1 MNLVFSQAKNNEKT
15 FSVDGIY
22 YHSRYN
28 PSAEVEKW
36 INQIECNFIPKVI
49 VILGCGLPFCVRF
62 LKEKFSTSKILLIQY
77 HETILEEAKKEI
89 NSISN
94 NSVLQISTTNYNS
107 PEKLSEFLF
116 ENFSEEISN
125 QILFLSWKPAE
136 KIFQNEF
143 NLAIN
148 SVQLYL
154 EKSKDIIATR
164 RFFSK
169 KWISNILRF
178 FNFAKNFYQIEKGN
192 KDVLIVVSGP
202 SLNNSIT
209 KIIENRK
216 NIFIICLS
224 SATKVLIH
232 NKIIPDV
239 ILTTDGGY
247 WAKKH
252 LQFLEKSKLEI
263 PIICSVEASLS
274 FNLLKNSPIIPLEY
288 PDFTNTYFFNK
299 SKLFSIKTNRNGTVS
314 GNALEIAKQ
323 LTTANIY
330 FVGLDLSTTNTYQHT
345 QPNILEINDS
355 LKDFK
360 IENKETR
367 ISNRNIN
374 SSALKT
380 YRNWFENLPKEY
392 TKNVKRIFAQNDLQE
407 NLGNIESTT
416 WKNISFSKFDK
427 EQKITKQII
436 SNNIDI
442 KFLLK
447 KIIDDFE
454 NLDSLEK
461 IYEKNLNWINNLSLG
476 NILNYNKFKNILF
489 LENSIIETKNFFY
502 EQLKKLEKIK

>member
-1 MNLVFSQAKNNEKT
+1 MDLVFSQAKNNETT

-36 INQIECNFIPKVI
+36 INQVECNFIPKVVI
-49 VILGCGLPFCVRF
+49 VLGCGLPFCVKF

-77 HETILEEAKKEI
+77 HDKIIEKT
-89 NSISN
+89 NSEFSN
-94 NSVLQISTTNYNS
+94 QLNKSIFQISTSKYNS

-116 ENFSEEISN
+116 ENFSEEMSN
-125 QILFLSWKPAE
+125 QILFLSWKPSE
-136 KIFQNEF
+136 KIFSNEF

-148 SVQLYL
+148 SIQLYL

-192 KDVLIVVSGP
+192 KDILIVASGP
-202 SLNNSIT
+202 TLINSIS

-216 NIFIICLS
+216 NFFIICLS

-252 LQFLEKSKLEI
+252 LQFLENENIEI
-263 PIICSVEASLS
+263 PIICSAEASLS
-274 FNLLKNSPIIPLEY
+274 FNLLKNSPIIPLQY
-288 PDFTNTYFFNK
+288 PDFTNAYFFNQ
-299 SKLFSIKTNRNGTVS
+299 SKLFSIKTNRNGTVA

-323 LTTANIY
+323 LTNSNIY
-330 FVGLDLSTTNTYQHT
+330 FVGLDLSTTNSYQHT

-355 LKDFK
+355 LKDDK

-367 ISNRNIN
+367 ISKRNIN
-374 SSALKT
+374 STALKT
-380 YRNWFENLPKEY
+380 YRNWFDNLPKEY
-392 TKNVKRIFAQNDLQE
+392 TKNVKRVFTNKDLKE
-407 NLGNIESTT
+407 NLGNIESIT
-416 WKNISFSKFDK
+416 WENISISKFDK
-427 EQKITKQII
+427 EQKISKQNIL
-436 SNNIDI
+436 NNIDI
-442 KFLLK
+442 KHLLK
-447 KIIDDFE
+447 KIIDNFE
-454 NLDSLEK
+454 IKNNLEK
-461 IYEKNLNWINNLSLG
+461 IYEINFNWINNLSLG
-476 NILNYNKFKNILF
+476 NILNYNKFNNILF
-489 LENSIIETKNFFY
+489 LEKAIAETKNFFD
-502 EQLKKLEKIK
+502 EQLKKLEK

>member
-1 MNLVFSQAKNNEKT
+1 VA
-15 FSVDGIY
+15 
-22 YHSRYN
+22 
-28 PSAEVEKW
+28 
-36 INQIECNFIPKVI
+36 
-49 VILGCGLPFCVRF
+49 
-62 LKEKFSTSKILLIQY
+62 
-77 HETILEEAKKEI
+77 
-89 NSISN
+89 
-94 NSVLQISTTNYNS
+94 
-107 PEKLSEFLF
+107 
-116 ENFSEEISN
+116 
-125 QILFLSWKPAE
+125 
-136 KIFQNEF
+136 
-143 NLAIN
+143 
-148 SVQLYL
+148 
-154 EKSKDIIATR
+154 
-164 RFFSK
+164 
-169 KWISNILRF
+169 
-178 FNFAKNFYQIEKGN
+178 
-192 KDVLIVVSGP
+192 SGP

-330 FVGLDLSTTNTYQHT
+330 FVGLDLSTTNSYQHT

-454 NLDSLEK
+454 NQDSLEK
-461 IYEKNLNWINNLSLG
+461 IYEKNLNWLNNLSLG

>member
-1 MNLVFSQAKNNEKT
+1 MNLVFSQAKNNDQT

-36 INQIECNFIPKVI
+36 IIQTECNFNPKVI
-49 VILGCGLPFCVRF
+49 IVLGCGLPFCVKF
-62 LKEKFSTSKILLIQY
+62 LKEKFNTSKILLIQY
-77 HETILEEAKKEI
+77 DDRILEKSKTEF
-89 NSISN
+89 STLFD
-94 NSVLQISTTNYNS
+94 NSVLQISTTKYNS
-107 PEKLSEFLF
+107 SEKLSEFLF

-125 QILFLSWKPAE
+125 QILFLSWKPSE

-148 SVQLYL
+148 SIQLYL

-164 RFFSK
+164 RFFAK

-178 FNFAKNFYQIEKGN
+178 FNFAKNFYKIENGN
-192 KDVLIVVSGP
+192 KDILIVASGP
-202 SLNNSIT
+202 SLKNSIS
-209 KIIENRK
+209 KIKENRK
-216 NIFIICLS
+216 NFFIICLS

-232 NKIIPDV
+232 NDIIPDV

-252 LQFLEKSKLEI
+252 LQFLEKENIEI
-263 PIICSVEASLS
+263 PIICSAEASLS
-274 FNLLKNSPIIPLEY
+274 FNLLKNAPIIPLEY
-288 PDFTNTYFFNK
+288 PDFTNEYFFQQ

-323 LTTANIY
+323 LTNSNIY
-330 FVGLDLSTTNTYQHT
+330 FVGLDLSTTNSYQHT

-355 LKDFK
+355 LKDYK
-360 IENKETR
+360 VENKETR

-374 SSALKT
+374 STALKT

-392 TKNVKRIFAQNDLQE
+392 TKNVKRIFTQYDLKE
-407 NLGNIESTT
+407 NLENIESIT
-416 WKNISFSKFDK
+416 WENISFSKFDN
-427 EQKITKQII
+427 EQKITKQNI

-442 KFLLK
+442 KILIK
-447 KIIDDFE
+447 KILINLE
-454 NLDSLEK
+454 NKNSLDK
-461 IYEKNLNWINNLSLG
+461 IYEENYNWINNLSLG
-476 NILNYNKFKNILF
+476 NILNYNKFNNVIF
-489 LENSIIETKNFFY
+489 LENAINETKNFFY
-502 EQLKKLEKIK
+502 EQLKKLEK